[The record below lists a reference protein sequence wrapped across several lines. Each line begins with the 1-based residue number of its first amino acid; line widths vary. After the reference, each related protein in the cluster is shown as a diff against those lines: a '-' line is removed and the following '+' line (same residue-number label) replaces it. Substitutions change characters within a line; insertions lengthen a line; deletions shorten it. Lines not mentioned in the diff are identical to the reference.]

1 MKNLLIKMKI
11 IHYIPSIDR
20 TAGGTSTYM
29 QVLAK
34 GLGELAEVHIITH
47 TSENPLAMEN
57 CMVHYVPEY
66 NPFKGAWRKRVAEMM
81 EEVRPDIVHVNCC
94 WMPACAAVQRIAQ
107 KHGYKVVLTPHGML
121 EPWIIKRHYWT
132 RKVPAL
138 LLYQKAAVR
147 KADCIQSTAESERD
161 NLLKLGY
168 NSNIKVVRLG
178 IDADGIE
185 MKRSWKKTRQIL
197 FLSRVHVKKGINFLI
212 EAAAA
217 LRSELQGYK
226 ILVAGEGDADYVAEM
241 KRMIADNGLQDIVQL
256 VGGVYGDE
264 KWRLFQTSDFFVL
277 PTHSENFGLA
287 IAESLASGT
296 PVITTV
302 GTPWHDLNDTNSGAW
317 IEIGTQPLVETLR
330 RFLALSDDELEA
342 MGRNGRRLIEEKY
355 SAHVMAKEMMK
366 VYETLIPN
374 LTNGY

>member
-1 MKNLLIKMKI
+1 MINLLIKMKI

-47 TSENPLAMEN
+47 ASENPLAMEN

-66 NPFKGAWRKRVAEMM
+66 NPFKGTWRKKVAEMM
-81 EEVRPDIVHVNCC
+81 EEVMPDIVHVNCC

-138 LLYQKAAVR
+138 LLYQKAAVQ

-168 NSNIKVVRLG
+168 NSNIKVVKLG

-185 MKRSWKKTRQIL
+185 MKKSWKKTRQIL

-212 EAAAA
+212 EAAAV

-302 GTPWHDLNDTNSGAW
+302 GTPWNDLNDTNSGAW
-317 IEIGTQPLVETLR
+317 IEIGTQPLVEALR
-330 RFLALSDDELEA
+330 RFLALSDEELEA
-342 MGRNGRRLIEEKY
+342 MGRNGRKLIEEKY
-355 SAHVMAKEMMK
+355 SAHVMAKEMME

-374 LTNGY
+374 LPNGY

>member
-1 MKNLLIKMKI
+1 MKI

-20 TAGGTSTYM
+20 MAGGISTYM

-34 GLGELAEVHIITH
+34 PLGTMAEVHIMTH
-47 TSENPLAMEN
+47 ASENPLPMEN
-57 CMVHYVPEY
+57 CKVHDIPRYR
-66 NPFKGAWRKRVAEMM
+66 PFSGVWKKAVVDLLDS
-81 EEVRPDIVHVNCC
+81 VRPDIVHVNCC
-94 WMPACAAVQRIAQ
+94 WTPDCAMIQRLAQ
-107 KHGYKVVLTPHGML
+107 KRGYKVVLTPHGML

-138 LLYQKAAVR
+138 WLYQKAAMQR
-147 KADCIQSTAESERD
+147 ADCVQATAESERD

-185 MKRSWKKTRQIL
+185 MKKSWKKTRQIL
-197 FLSRVHVKKGINFLI
+197 FLSRVHVKKGINFLV
-212 EAAAA
+212 EAADV
-217 LRSELQGYK
+217 LRNELQGYK
-226 ILVAGEGDADYVAEM
+226 ILVAGEGNADYVEAM
-241 KRMIADNGLQDIVQL
+241 KRMICDRGLQDIVQL

-302 GTPWHDLNDTNSGAW
+302 GTPWNDLNSSNAGAW
-317 IEIGTQPLVETLR
+317 IEIGTLPLVETLR
-330 RFLALSDDELEA
+330 RFLSFSDEELET
-342 MGRNGRRLIEEKY
+342 MGRNGRKLIENKY
-355 SAHVMAKEMMK
+355 SAKVMAEEMMG
-366 VYETLIPN
+366 VYQSLK
-374 LTNGY
+374 

>member
-1 MKNLLIKMKI
+1 MKI

-20 TAGGTSTYM
+20 MAGGISTYM

-34 GLGELAEVHIITH
+34 PLGTMAEVHIMTH
-47 TSENPLAMEN
+47 ASENPLSMEN
-57 CMVHYVPEY
+57 CKVHDIPRYR
-66 NPFKGAWRKRVAEMM
+66 PFSGVWKKAVVDLLDS
-81 EEVRPDIVHVNCC
+81 VRPDIVHVNCC
-94 WMPACAAVQRIAQ
+94 WTPDCAMIQRLAQ
-107 KHGYKVVLTPHGML
+107 KRGYKVVLTPHGML

-168 NSNIKVVRLG
+168 NTNIKVVRLG

-217 LRSELQGYK
+217 LRSELHGYK

-302 GTPWHDLNDTNSGAW
+302 GTPWNDLNDSNSGAW
-317 IEIGTQPLVETLR
+317 IEIGTQPLTETLR
-330 RFLALSDDELEA
+330 KFLALSDEELEA
-342 MGRNGRRLIEEKY
+342 MGRNGRKLIEEKY
-355 SAHVMAKEMMK
+355 SANVMAEEMME
-366 VYETLIPN
+366 VYKDL
-374 LTNGY
+374 

>member
-1 MKNLLIKMKI
+1 MKI

-20 TAGGTSTYM
+20 MAGGISTYM

-34 GLGELAEVHIITH
+34 PLGTMAEVHIMTH
-47 TSENPLAMEN
+47 ASENPLPMEN
-57 CMVHYVPEY
+57 CKVHDIPRYR
-66 NPFKGAWRKRVAEMM
+66 PFSGVWKKAVVDLLDS
-81 EEVRPDIVHVNCC
+81 VRPDIVHVNCC
-94 WMPACAAVQRIAQ
+94 WTPDCAMIQRLAQ
-107 KHGYKVVLTPHGML
+107 KRGYKVVLTPHGML

-138 LLYQKAAVR
+138 WLYQKAAMQR
-147 KADCIQSTAESERD
+147 ADCVQATAESERD

-185 MKRSWKKTRQIL
+185 MKKSWKKTRQIL

-212 EAAAA
+212 EAADV
-217 LRSELQGYK
+217 LRNELQGYK
-226 ILVAGEGDADYVAEM
+226 ILVAGEGNADYVEAM
-241 KRMIADNGLQDIVQL
+241 KRMICDRGLQDIVQL

-302 GTPWHDLNDTNSGAW
+302 GTPWNDLNSSNSGAW

-330 RFLALSDDELEA
+330 RFLSLSDEDLET
-342 MGRNGRRLIEEKY
+342 MGKNGRKLIETKY
-355 SAHVMAKEMMK
+355 SAKVMAEEMME
-366 VYETLIPN
+366 VYQSIV
-374 LTNGY
+374 

>member
-1 MKNLLIKMKI
+1 MKI

-20 TAGGTSTYM
+20 MAGGISTYM

-34 GLGELAEVHIITH
+34 PLGTMAEVHIMTH
-47 TSENPLAMEN
+47 ASENPLPMEN
-57 CMVHYVPEY
+57 CKVHDIPRYR
-66 NPFKGAWRKRVAEMM
+66 PFSGVWKKAVVDLLDS
-81 EEVRPDIVHVNCC
+81 VRPDIVHVNCC
-94 WMPACAAVQRIAQ
+94 WTPDCAMIQRLAQ
-107 KHGYKVVLTPHGML
+107 KRGYKVVLTPHGML

-138 LLYQKAAVR
+138 WLYQKTAVQR
-147 KADCIQSTAESERD
+147 ADCVQATAESERD

-178 IDADGIE
+178 IDAESIE
-185 MKRSWKKTRQIL
+185 MKRSWKKSRQIL

-296 PVITTV
+296 PVITTI
-302 GTPWHDLNDTNSGAW
+302 GTPWNDLNDSNSGAW
-317 IEIGTQPLVETLR
+317 IEIGTQPLTKTLR
-330 RFLALSDDELEA
+330 KFLALSDEELEA
-342 MGRNGRRLIEEKY
+342 MGRNGRKLIEEKY
-355 SAHVMAKEMMK
+355 SANVMAEEMME
-366 VYETLIPN
+366 VYKDL
-374 LTNGY
+374 